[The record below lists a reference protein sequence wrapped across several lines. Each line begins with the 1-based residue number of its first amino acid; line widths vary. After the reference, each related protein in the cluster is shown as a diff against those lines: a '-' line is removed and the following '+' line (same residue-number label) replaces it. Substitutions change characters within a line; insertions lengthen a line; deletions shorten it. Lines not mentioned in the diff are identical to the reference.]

1 MMTDTSA
8 DPAVLAAMSGPSY
21 HPGPRWQLRY
31 FSIFGGQSLSLVGS
45 ALTQFVL
52 MWWITSMTG
61 SVAALAMA
69 GVAALLPQALLAPL
83 GGTLADRYSRRLL
96 MIVTD
101 LISALC
107 MMVLIWLFAS
117 GGIALWHIYLAMFM
131 RSAAQA
137 FQMPAASASV
147 AMLVPPDFL
156 QRASGLSQM
165 LMGVVTIAAAPLGAL
180 AMSLM
185 PIGWAL
191 GIDVFTAIFGIVP
204 LLIFAVPQHAMPHDE
219 RRGLWHEF
227 KDGVA
232 LVWSDVGLRN
242 LYGLLAVVVLLLMPL
257 HTLVPLLIMTHFGGG
272 APKVA
277 MLEGVAGIGMIL
289 GGVAAS
295 LFVPR
300 RAMRRALG
308 ALITAN
314 LALMLTGLVPGHIF
328 WLGMIFWAVGSVAL
342 VVGNSPMVAILQ
354 AVVPNHL
361 QGRVFSLLSMVMG
374 VGAPIGLAIA
384 TPVGEAIG
392 VRWLFVVAGLLGALI
407 CIAGLF
413 SRPLMRL
420 DDRLPPPPT
429 PEAPR

>member
-1 MMTDTSA
+1 MTDISA
-8 DPAVLAAMSGPSY
+8 DPPVPDAASAATY
-21 HPGPRWQLRY
+21 HPGPRWAVRY
-31 FSIFGGQSLSLVGS
+31 FSIFGGQSLSLIGS

-69 GVAALLPQALLAPL
+69 GIAALLPQALLAPI

-101 LISALC
+101 LVSALC

-117 GGIALWHIYLAMFM
+117 GGIALWHIYVAMFV

-147 AMLVPPDFL
+147 AMLVPQDFL

-191 GIDVFTAIFGIVP
+191 SIDLFTMVLGIVP
-204 LLIFAVPQHAMPHDE
+204 LLIFAVPQHPMPEDE
-219 RRGLWHEF
+219 RGSLWTEF
-227 KDGVA
+227 KGGVA
-232 LVWSDVGLRN
+232 LVWSDKGLRN

-272 APKVA
+272 APQVA
-277 MLEGVAGIGMIL
+277 MLEGLAGIGMIL
-289 GGVAAS
+289 GGIAAS
-295 LFVPR
+295 LSVPK

-308 ALITAN
+308 ALIIAN
-314 LALMLTGLVPGHIF
+314 LALMLTGLVPGNLF
-328 WLGMIFWAVGSVAL
+328 WLGMIFWAAGSVAL
-342 VVGNSPMVAILQ
+342 VVGNAPMVAILQ

-361 QGRVFSLLSMVMG
+361 QGRVFSLLTMMMG
-374 VGAPIGLAIA
+374 VGAPIGLVVA

-392 VRWLFVVAGLLGALI
+392 VRALFVVAGLLGALI
-407 CIAGLF
+407 CVSGLF

-420 DDRLPPPPT
+420 DDRLP
-429 PEAPR
+429 AQQDASAA

>member
-1 MMTDTSA
+1 MSDTSA
-8 DPAVLAAMSGPSY
+8 DPAVLAAMSAPPY
-21 HPGPRWQLRY
+21 HPGPRWGVRY
-31 FSIFGGQSLSLVGS
+31 FSIFAGQSLSLVGS

-52 MWWITSMTG
+52 MWWITDTTG
-61 SVAALAMA
+61 SVAALALA
-69 GVAALLPQALLAPL
+69 GVAALLPQAVLSPI

-96 MIVTD
+96 MIVAD
-101 LISALC
+101 LVSAVS
-107 MMVLIWLFAS
+107 MMLLIWLFAS
-117 GGIALWHIYLAMFM
+117 GGIALWHIYLAMLI

-191 GIDVFTAIFGIVP
+191 GIDVFTAILGIVP
-204 LLIFAVPQHAMPHDE
+204 LLVFAIPQAFTPHED
-219 RRGLWHEF
+219 RRGLWREF
-227 KDGVA
+227 TDGVA
-232 LVWSDVGLRN
+232 TVWHDTGLRY
-242 LYGLLAVVVLLLMPL
+242 LYGLLAAVVLLLMPSF
-257 HTLVPLLIMTHFGGG
+257 TLVPLLIKTHFGGG
-272 APKVA
+272 APEVA
-277 MLEGVAGIGMIL
+277 MFEGLAGIGMIL
-289 GGVAAS
+289 GGIAAA

-300 RAMRRALG
+300 RAMRRAIA
-308 ALITAN
+308 ALIVAN
-314 LALMLTGLVPGHIF
+314 LALVLTGLAPGHIV
-328 WLGMIFWAVGSVAL
+328 WLGVIFWAIASVAII
-342 VVGNSPMVAILQ
+342 VGNAPLTAILQ

-374 VGAPIGLAIA
+374 VGAPIGLAVA

-392 VRWLFVVAGLLGALI
+392 VRWLFVAAGLLGALL

-413 SRPLMRL
+413 VRPLMRL
-420 DDRLPPPPT
+420 DDRLPAT
-429 PEAPR
+429 AAPAPD